1 MYICPECKREFGS
14 EEGIKKHFLA
24 CWREEHPGH
33 KSKDAP
39 SSNDIITRQAN
50 DDVFNFF
57 RGLQS

>member
-14 EEGIKKHFLA
+14 EEGIRKHFLS
-24 CWREEHPGH
+24 CWREQHPGH

-39 SSNDIITRQAN
+39 SSEDIITRQAN
-50 DDVFNFF
+50 DDVFSFF

>member
-24 CWREEHPGH
+24 CWREQHPGH

-39 SSNDIITRQAN
+39 
-50 DDVFNFF
+50 
-57 RGLQS
+57 LQTIS